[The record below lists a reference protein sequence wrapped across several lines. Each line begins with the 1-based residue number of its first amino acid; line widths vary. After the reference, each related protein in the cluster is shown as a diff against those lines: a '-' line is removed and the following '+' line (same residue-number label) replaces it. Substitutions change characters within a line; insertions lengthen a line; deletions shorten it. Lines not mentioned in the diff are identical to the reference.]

1 MLTGF
6 KTYIAAALVAVFGV
20 LQAVDWVTFI
30 GNPKAGLQT
39 VGVAILMAIMR
50 SVTST
55 SPGGGN

>member
-39 VGVAILMAIMR
+39 VGLAVLMAIMR

-55 SPGGGN
+55 PPGGGS

>member
-50 SVTST
+50 SVTNT